1 LFPLYCGTLIY
12 LEFFLLFCFS
22 LIIWEFLLIFFI
34 LCRES
39 MTFPFCM
46 GTYLIWQSPSLELH
60 KFLLFGLRRGYSL
73 FWKVS
78 QSFIIYS
85 WGKGSLPIPLFR
97 KVTGPFLHLGP
108 PSFLSIAKGFAS
120 YSRLGPSI
128 ELHSFICLLTHT
140 LTHLPRLAEDIG
152 WILESLN

>member
-1 LFPLYCGTLIY
+1 MN
-12 LEFFLLFCFS
+12 FFLLFCFS